1 MARLSNIADYE
12 KKKAQNKADALPAAV
27 PPVQEAIRPQSQE
40 LREGFQQMG
49 QMNPQQP
56 VLQTRDANEMYKA
69 TRSQALGHE
78 SNLADP
84 QKAQEF
90 WNASPYEFWTEQ
102 VKANPNSTYAI
113 LNQMY
118 ASKETP
124 EEKAKRERREQLGE
138 VFNNLGNLIGNAAN
152 LYYTTKGGQYID
164 LNSVNEKH
172 RARMERLREKQEAL
186 KQRQDELLGKAKL
199 SDIQAERAE
208 RAVTARADADARAK
222 ELEYK
227 RDLAL
232 KQIEHAFRIGQIDA
246 QTAAADLDLSAT
258 VYESE
263 TFPATFAGTADA
275 KNTTLK
281 SITFPVNVTIVSASA
296 FRYCAALESVNLDE
310 IVNIGDNAFRNT
322 GLKKV
327 KVDKQVKTLGTY
339 IFAECH
345 DLEDIYFNATD
356 SRLATPASGG
366 TDFYTFV
373 FDIADIEN
381 HTVNMVATIGPDSR
395 LPRYAFRYNANL
407 SKIIFESTVTG
418 SASNSAGR
426 QGNNSLQGVRYLG
439 TVITKGNNWLYNGSL
454 TEAGVSLPTTTTK
467 YLVVPDGQTET
478 YKGWRLWTGNGT
490 TGALEKM
497 GFTMIEQSAY
507 DALQAGDQN

>member
-1 MARLSNIADYE
+1 MARLGNINQYE
-12 KKKAQNKADALPAAV
+12 QKKAQRKADALPTAV
-27 PPVQEAIRPQSQE
+27 PPVQEAIRPQLQE

-49 QMNPQQP
+49 QMNPQKP

-90 WNASPYEFWTEQ
+90 WNASPYEYWTEQ
-102 VKANPNSTYAI
+102 VKRDPNNAYAVM
-113 LNQMY
+113 NQMF
-118 ASKETP
+118 ASNETP

-138 VFNNLGNLIGNAAN
+138 VFNNLGSLIGNAAN

-246 QTAAADLDLSAT
+246 QTAANMKRDAAKAT
-258 VYESE
+258 SDKELEAFKQQNRITLKNMDSDSGKNKKS
-263 TFPATFAGTADA
+263 TFTYNGTAYD
-275 KNTTLK
+275 KK
-281 SITFPVNVTIVSASA
+281 SLSS
-296 FRYCAALESVNLDE
+296 
-310 IVNIGDNAFRNT
+310 
-322 GLKKV
+322 
-327 KVDKQVKTLGTY
+327 
-339 IFAECH
+339 
-345 DLEDIYFNATD
+345 
-356 SRLATPASGG
+356 
-366 TDFYTFV
+366 
-373 FDIADIEN
+373 
-381 HTVNMVATIGPDSR
+381 MVALYNKLRQNG
-395 LPRYAFRYNANL
+395 YAMP
-407 SKIIFESTVTG
+407 KV
-418 SASNSAGR
+418 
-426 QGNNSLQGVRYLG
+426 
-439 TVITKGNNWLYNGSL
+439 KGNNVNQYIDAIANSMSKGTYNLGDFSKGA
-454 TEAGVSLPTTTTK
+454 EAK
-467 YLVVPDGQTET
+467 YPEIIDSDLNQENRNGGLGWGNNNESKDET
-478 YKGWRLWTGNGT
+478 DW
-490 TGALEKM
+490 
-497 GFTMIEQSAY
+497 
-507 DALQAGDQN
+507 

>member
-1 MARLSNIADYE
+1 MARLGNINQYE
-12 KKKAQNKADALPAAV
+12 QKKAQRKADALPAAV
-27 PPVQEAIRPQSQE
+27 PPVQEAVRPQSQE

-90 WNASPYEFWTEQ
+90 WNASPYEYWTEQ
-102 VKANPNSTYAI
+102 VKANPNSIYAI

-164 LNSVNEKH
+164 LNLVNEKH

-246 QTAAADLDLSAT
+246 QTAANMKRDAANAKSDMELEAFKQQNRITLKNMDLDSG
-258 VYESE
+258 ENKKS
-263 TFPATFAGTADA
+263 TFTYNGTAYD
-275 KNTTLK
+275 KK
-281 SITFPVNVTIVSASA
+281 SLSS
-296 FRYCAALESVNLDE
+296 
-310 IVNIGDNAFRNT
+310 
-322 GLKKV
+322 
-327 KVDKQVKTLGTY
+327 
-339 IFAECH
+339 
-345 DLEDIYFNATD
+345 
-356 SRLATPASGG
+356 
-366 TDFYTFV
+366 
-373 FDIADIEN
+373 
-381 HTVNMVATIGPDSR
+381 MVALYNKLRQDG
-395 LPRYAFRYNANL
+395 YAMP
-407 SKIIFESTVTG
+407 KV
-418 SASNSAGR
+418 
-426 QGNNSLQGVRYLG
+426 
-439 TVITKGNNWLYNGSL
+439 KGNNVNQYIDAIANSMSKGTYNLGDFSKGA
-454 TEAGVSLPTTTTK
+454 EAKYPNIIDSDMNQGGGYGVLAWK
-467 YLVVPDGQTET
+467 GEDET
-478 YKGWRLWTGNGT
+478 NKTYW
-490 TGALEKM
+490 
-497 GFTMIEQSAY
+497 
-507 DALQAGDQN
+507 D

>member
-246 QTAAADLDLSAT
+246 QTAANMKRDAAKAT
-258 VYESE
+258 SDKELE
-263 TFPATFAGTADA
+263 AFKQ
-275 KNTTLK
+275 KNRITLK
-281 SITFPVNVTIVSASA
+281 TTPSYGEDKVVDSAIGA
-296 FRYCAALESVNLDE
+296 DG
-310 IVNIGDNAFRNT
+310 NIYTRN
-322 GLKKV
+322 
-327 KVDKQVKTLGTY
+327 
-339 IFAECH
+339 
-345 DLEDIYFNATD
+345 
-356 SRLATPASGG
+356 SRL
-366 TDFYTFV
+366 TDNEAMQIVLSSVPDDEFSQFV
-373 FDIADIEN
+373 TTDEN
-381 HTVNMVATIGPDSR
+381 GREKTDWRAAAAYALQKGYVSEEELKQMGFKRGKTSKKKDGSSLGIG
-395 LPRYAFRYNANL
+395 
-407 SKIIFESTVTG
+407 I
-418 SASNSAGR
+418 
-426 QGNNSLQGVRYLG
+426 GNNNNNGNKLG
-439 TVITKGNNWLYNGSL
+439 IGL
-454 TEAGVSLPTTTTK
+454 
-467 YLVVPDGQTET
+467 
-478 YKGWRLWTGNGT
+478 
-490 TGALEKM
+490 
-497 GFTMIEQSAY
+497 
-507 DALQAGDQN
+507 